1 MLQTLRLPGMARIL
15 IIDDDP
21 AVSLTLGRMLELDG
35 HEVSRVASALDG
47 LTAAA
52 SDTPDAVILDI
63 RMPGMNGVEFL
74 RQLRTDTR
82 LSRLPVGII
91 TGDYF
96 LSEQVLG
103 EIGELGG
110 IVRYKPVWMADLTA
124 LARTLLSG
132 AGR

>member
-1 MLQTLRLPGMARIL
+1 MARIL

-35 HEVSRVASALDG
+35 HEVSRVASAEDG
-47 LTAAA
+47 LAAAA

-74 RQLRTDTR
+74 RQLRTNTR

-132 AGR
+132 ASS

>member
-1 MLQTLRLPGMARIL
+1 MARIL

-21 AVSLTLGRMLELDG
+21 TVSLTLARMLELDG
-35 HEVSRVASALDG
+35 YEVSRAGTAQDG
-47 LTAAA
+47 LSAAA
-52 SDTPDAVILDI
+52 AETPDAVILDI
-63 RMPGMNGVEFL
+63 RMPGMSGLEFL
-74 RQLRTDTR
+74 LQLRSDTR

-103 EIGELGG
+103 EIGSLGA

-124 LARTLLSG
+124 LARALLSG
-132 AGR
+132 AT

>member
-1 MLQTLRLPGMARIL
+1 MARIL

-21 AVSLTLGRMLELDG
+21 AVSLTLARMLELDG
-35 HEVSRVASALDG
+35 YQVSRAGTAQDGLSAASA
-47 LTAAA
+47 
-52 SDTPDAVILDI
+52 DTPDAVILDI
-63 RMPGMNGVEFL
+63 RMPGMSGLEFL
-74 RQLRTDTR
+74 RQLRSDTR

-103 EIGELGG
+103 EIGSLGA

-124 LARTLLSG
+124 LARALLSG
-132 AGR
+132 AP

>member
-1 MLQTLRLPGMARIL
+1 MARIL

-21 AVSLTLGRMLELDG
+21 AVSLTLARMLELDG
-35 HEVSRVASALDG
+35 HEVMRAATAQDG
-47 LTAAA
+47 LAAA
-52 SDTPDAVILDI
+52 AGETPDAVILDI
-63 RMPGMNGVEFL
+63 RMPGMSGLEFL
-74 RQLRTDTR
+74 RQLRSDTR

-103 EIGELGG
+103 EIGSLGA

-124 LARTLLSG
+124 LARALLSG
-132 AGR
+132 AT

>member
-1 MLQTLRLPGMARIL
+1 MARIL

-21 AVSLTLGRMLELDG
+21 AVSLTLARMLELDG
-35 HEVSRVASALDG
+35 HEVMRAATAQDG
-47 LTAAA
+47 LAAA
-52 SDTPDAVILDI
+52 AGETPDAVILDI
-63 RMPGMNGVEFL
+63 RMPGMSGLEFL
-74 RQLRTDTR
+74 RQLRSDTR

-103 EIGELGG
+103 EIGALGA

-124 LARTLLSG
+124 LARALLSG
-132 AGR
+132 AT

>member
-1 MLQTLRLPGMARIL
+1 MARIL

-21 AVSLTLGRMLELDG
+21 TVSLTLARMLELDG
-35 HEVSRVASALDG
+35 YEVSRAGTAQDG
-47 LTAAA
+47 LSAAA
-52 SDTPDAVILDI
+52 AETPDAVILDI
-63 RMPGMNGVEFL
+63 RMPGMSGLEFL
-74 RQLRTDTR
+74 RQLRSDTR

-103 EIGELGG
+103 EIGSLGA

-124 LARTLLSG
+124 LARALLSG
-132 AGR
+132 AT